1 MEGRAPA
8 STQNIQTKNGIDG
21 CNAAPKL
28 GPRIHIRVHI
38 DKKPAGF
45 NVAFLRRHV
54 QRGAAAAKTRHE
66 ERRAGASERK

>member
-1 MEGRAPA
+1 MEVRAPA
-8 STQNIQTKNGIDG
+8 ATQNIQIKNGIDG

-38 DKKPAGF
+38 DKKPADS
-45 NVAFLRRHV
+45 NVACLRRQV

-66 ERRAGASERK
+66 GASERK